1 MAPASSSKNSLQL
14 IVCAPAIVGR
24 EMPIP
29 EVSPERSQRFC
40 FLRATRRGNSLSV
53 LSMRILRTSSWN
65 DDRLDEFSRSTDD
78 RLGELSRRTDEG
90 FREIRQD
97 MKVGFARID
106 RLTNTLL
113 GGTLAVI
120 VAIIVTGI
128 LG

>member
-1 MAPASSSKNSLQL
+1 M
-14 IVCAPAIVGR
+14 G
-24 EMPIP
+24 
-29 EVSPERSQRFC
+29 
-40 FLRATRRGNSLSV
+40 
-53 LSMRILRTSSWN
+53 ILRRSSWN
-65 DDRLDEFSRSTDD
+65 DDRLDELSRSTDD

-120 VAIIVTGI
+120 VAIIGTGI